1 MQEVWWKGN
10 EHLDATHEIYISYIY
25 HKLPVI
31 YIFHII
37 TGGGGGTFCDVFEL
51 QLDYVCFFQK

>member
-31 YIFHII
+31 YIYF
-37 TGGGGGTFCDVFEL
+37 TLLLVGGGGSLSVTYLNFN
-51 QLDYVCFFQK
+51 